1 GSLDLHVEL
10 TPERAVEVDL
20 DEVRRTVEIVGE
32 EPDEALRGVCPL
44 DRILPVVRERD
55 GLVLDLLDLLELE
68 RQLDAEVR
76 LLRDRRPAPGGA
88 TAAGATAAG
97 ATAAGATAAGA
108 TAGWMRAAATRRPT
122 TRRATPARRAAR
134 TSRSTTRRATTA
146 GRTTAGRTTA
156 GRTTAGRTT
165 AGRTTA
171 RCGGSGQGG
180 VDDDGL
186 AA

>member
-1 GSLDLHVEL
+1 
-10 TPERAVEVDL
+10 
-20 DEVRRTVEIVGE
+20 
-32 EPDEALRGVCPL
+32 EALRGVWPL

-68 RQLDAEVR
+68 RQLDAKVR
-76 LLRDRRPAPGGA
+76 LLRDRRPAPG
-88 TAAGATAAG
+88 G

-156 GRTTAGRTT
+156 
-165 AGRTTA
+165 
-171 RCGGSGQGG
+171 RCGG
-180 VDDDGL
+180 
-186 AA
+186 